1 MEAGLDFAVKYP
13 FSEAARK
20 FLEGLDLTPQI
31 IELGRQRIKKAVKNE
46 PSARMMVHES
56 DKKEDIASSA
66 AARMIL
72 SHLRNNFLTNRFA
85 VNESKIVR
93 SYLDREDDQAIEMVA
108 THFGIATRKE
118 GDRLLIDLPTYL
130 KFALRDP
137 NYKLINRKLFA
148 GMVEITDEQK
158 KRLIEN
164 AVKKHYENLPLIKDP
179 PELIKEAGKKLL
191 EEMPKSET
199 RITVKVGDH
208 PPCIMRL
215 LDEAKK
221 HENLPHHARWYL
233 ATYLLAIGMSEDDIT
248 KIYSDLPDFSE
259 KVTRYQV
266 DHIKKKGYNVPSCAT
281 VMTYGLC
288 CAVCRIGNPLNW
300 HGLTQGSKEAIR
312 KGLQ

>member
-1 MEAGLDFAVKYP
+1 MEGLDFAVRYP
-13 FSEAARK
+13 FSEAARQY
-20 FLEGLDLTPQI
+20 LEGVTLSPAI
-31 IELGRQRIKKAVKNE
+31 IELGRERIKKALKGDS
-46 PSARMMVHES
+46 SARMLVHES
-56 DKKEDIASSA
+56 DKKEEIASAA

-85 VNESKIVR
+85 VNESKMVR
-93 SYLDREDDQAIEMVA
+93 GYLDREDQKTVDLVA
-108 THFGIATRKE
+108 AHFGITAKNE
-118 GDRLLIDLPTYL
+118 GGRLLIDLPTYL
-130 KFALRDP
+130 RYALRDP
-137 NYKLINRKLFA
+137 HYKLINRRLVS
-148 GMVEITDEQK
+148 GVVEIKDEEK

-164 AVKKHYENLPLIKDP
+164 AVKKHYENLPLVKDP
-179 PELIKEAGKKLL
+179 PEEIKEAGKKLL

-208 PPCIMRL
+208 PPCIARL

-233 ATYLLAIGMSEDDIT
+233 ATYLLAIGTSEDDIT
-248 KIYSDLPDFSE
+248 KIYSDLPDFNE

-266 DHIKKKGYNVPSCAT
+266 DHIKKKGYNSPSCST

-300 HGLTQGSKEAIR
+300 HTLGEERKNSIR
-312 KGLQ
+312 RAGQ

>member
-20 FLEGLDLTPQI
+20 FLEGLDLNERI
-31 IELGRQRIKKAVKNE
+31 IELGRQRIKKAVKGE
-46 PSARMMVHES
+46 ASARMLVHES
-56 DKKEDIASSA
+56 DKKDDIASLA

-85 VNESKIVR
+85 VNESKIAR
-93 SYLDREDDQAIEMVA
+93 GYLDREDAETVDRVA
-108 THFGIATRKE
+108 SHFGINATKE
-118 GDRLLIDLPTYL
+118 GNMLLIDLPTYL

-137 NYKLINRKLFA
+137 NYRLINRKLFS
-148 GMVEITDEQK
+148 GMVEITEEQK
-158 KRLIEN
+158 KRLVEN
-164 AVKKHYENLPLIKDP
+164 AIKKHYENLPLIKDP
-179 PELIKEAGKKLL
+179 PDAIKEAGKKLM

-199 RITVKVGDH
+199 KITVKFGDH
-208 PPCIMRL
+208 PPCIARI

-233 ATYLLAIGMSEDDIT
+233 ATYLLSIGTSEDDIT
-248 KIYSDLPDFSE
+248 KIYADLPDYNE

-288 CAVCRIGNPLNW
+288 CAVCRIGHPLNW
-300 HGLTQGSKEAIR
+300 HNLSEER
-312 KGLQ
+312 KGSIRRSGQ